1 MSAAAPSLA
10 APQRLVVGISGSS
23 GAIYGLRLLH
33 ALKSAADLEVHLV
46 ITPTGWLNLRHET
59 GISDADALEL
69 AHTLHASTNLAASI
83 ASGSFRTL
91 GMVVAPCSM
100 RTLAAIAHGL
110 GDNLLTR
117 AADVTLKER
126 RRLILMTRES
136 PLSLIHLRNMAAATE
151 AGAIVCPPAPAF
163 YQRPASVEELVDH
176 SVARVLDLLDL
187 PQQLAPPWPGLKPE
201 RKSPAGKAKPAP
213 RARPASAAET
223 PLPRL
228 PDWPGNAQP

>member
-1 MSAAAPSLA
+1 MSAAAPS
-10 APQRLVVGISGSS
+10 LVVGISGSS

-126 RRLILMTRES
+126 RHLVLMVR
-136 PLSLIHLRNMAAATE
+136 
-151 AGAIVCPPAPAF
+151 
-163 YQRPASVEELVDH
+163 
-176 SVARVLDLLDL
+176 
-187 PQQLAPPWPGLKPE
+187 
-201 RKSPAGKAKPAP
+201 
-213 RARPASAAET
+213 ET
-223 PLPRL
+223 PLNLAHLDNMRRVSEMGGIVFPPVPALDHRPQSAEEIVAHSTARAL
-228 PDWPGNAQP
+228 GLLGLDIPNSPQWTGGAADKAV